1 MIGYLQGA
9 PKLLGKQLII
19 NVNGVGYAVSV
30 GTSTLSQ
37 ILHKASVELCIH
49 THVREDA
56 ITLYGFLSPSDQV
69 LFEHL
74 LGVSGI
80 GPKSALFIADRGVEP
95 ITQAVQQADIG
106 FFTQIPRVG
115 KKLAQKIII
124 DLRSKLGAL
133 KELDLKPESQQYT
146 DVVAALENLGYDS
159 NDIYRVL
166 QQIDL
171 ESVDL
176 KTAIKMAMK
185 QFAKS

>member
-1 MIGYLQGA
+1 MIGSLTGT
-9 PKLLGKQLII
+9 PKMLGKQLII
-19 NVNGVGYAVSV
+19 EVGGVGYSVSV

-37 ILHKASVELCIH
+37 IIHKTQVQLCIH
-49 THVREDA
+49 THVREDE
-56 ITLYGFLSPSDQV
+56 ITLYGFLSSQDKS

-95 ITQAVQQADIG
+95 ITQAVQSADVS

-133 KELDLKPESQQYT
+133 KELDLTPESQQYS
-146 DVVAALENLGYDS
+146 DVVMALENLG
-159 NDIYRVL
+159 
-166 QQIDL
+166 
-171 ESVDL
+171 
-176 KTAIKMAMK
+176 
-185 QFAKS
+185 FAKSEIYKAIQSIDIEQLSLSDAIKATMKQLS